1 MKKILFYLSK
11 TIHIRFSIGLFL
23 IFFSISALS
32 AQVGIGTENPEA
44 SSIFDVT
51 STSKGF
57 LVPRM
62 TENQKN
68 AISTPAQGLLVF
80 QTNGTVG
87 FYSYD
92 GSSWLHLIDGS
103 SKGLYFGPGTGNGD
117 NNLAVGTSMGSGT
130 GKRNTAIGS
139 RALENYSGSGFDNN
153 TAVGYYSLKKV
164 TDGQQNTA
172 LGAETMFE
180 LTSGNWNTAIG
191 AQTIINSTGNGNTA
205 LGYRAGETLT
215 TGSNNILIGMQA
227 DVSSNNL
234 SNAIAIGYDATVNAS
249 NKIQLGNS
257 NITLVE
263 TSGTVLASAFV
274 GDGSGLTGII
284 SSSSTPTFLYGTEN
298 ILLDGTTSPNVGDME
313 RSVGLG
319 YLTLNNVTT
328 GYKNV
333 AIGARSMLDNTTGSM
348 NVGIGFSSLTKNTT
362 GERNVAIG
370 GTEALSKNTTGSNN
384 IAIGDRAIYFNVSG
398 QSNVAIGSN
407 SLVNNDSGN
416 YNTMVGVEA
425 GSNIRTESGNTG
437 NDNVGLGYR
446 ALQLN
451 YSGDKN
457 VAIGWDALRR
467 TKGSGNS
474 GIGNKAGWYNVDGS
488 NNTFVG
494 NQAGIGSS
502 NATNLTNATA
512 IGYNAIVDA
521 SNKIQLGN
529 SNVTNLETS
538 GSITAGAITIPNT
551 DGSANQVLKTDGSG
565 TLSWS
570 SIDTS
575 GPVYR
580 SSMITQSSA
589 TAAADSQIDLPG
601 LSFRWNNG
609 ALEVRGESGNNPQAL
624 IFYFSYHTN
633 SGNTVNFRPDTQSAP
648 TNSWTAVN
656 NSWGNSLPSITGS
669 YAVYEFDFSVYPL
682 NVNGNHYGKTYNVKL
697 FLGGWGGVHIRAF
710 YQ

>member
-1 MKKILFYLSK
+1 MRKLIFPLAILLF
-11 TIHIRFSIGLFL
+11 TFSIQ
-23 IFFSISALS
+23 
-32 AQVGIGTENPEA
+32 AQVGIGTETPNA
-44 SSIFDVT
+44 SSLLDLS
-51 STSKGF
+51 STSKGI

-103 SKGLYFGPGTGNGD
+103 SKGLYFGPGTGNGN

-130 GKRNTAIGS
+130 GVRNTAIGS

-153 TAVGYYSLKKV
+153 TAVGYYSLQKV
-164 TDGQQNTA
+164 TYGQQNTA

-191 AQTIINSTGNGNTA
+191 AQTIFNSTGNGNTA

-215 TGSNNILIGMQA
+215 TGSNNLLIGMQA
-227 DVSSNNL
+227 DVSLNNL

-263 TSGTVLASAFV
+263 TSGTVSASAFV

-298 ILLDGTTSPNVGDME
+298 VLLDGTTSPNVGDMH

-319 YLTLNNVTT
+319 YLTLNSVTT
-328 GYKNV
+328 GNKNV
-333 AIGARSMLDNTTGSM
+333 AIGARSMKDNTTGYM
-348 NVGIGFSSLTKNTT
+348 NVGIGWNSLTKNTT
-362 GERNVAIG
+362 GGRNIAIG
-370 GTEALSKNTTGSNN
+370 GSEALDANTTGSNN
-384 IAIGDRAIYFNVSG
+384 LAIGDKSMTLNVSG

-407 SLVNNDSGN
+407 SLLNNNSGN
-416 YNTMVGVEA
+416 YNTMVGVDA
-425 GSNIRTESGNTG
+425 GTNIRTESGNTG

-446 ALQLN
+446 ALELN

-457 VAIGWDALRR
+457 VAIGWEALRR

-529 SNVTNLETS
+529 SNVTNIETS

-633 SGNTVNFRPDTQSAP
+633 GGNTVNFRPDTQSAP

-656 NSWGNSLPSITGS
+656 NSWGNSLPSITGY
-669 YAVYEFDFSVYPL
+669 YAVYEFDFSVYPS